1 MLKIRGLKKNFGDN
15 EVLKGIDLDVLKGE
29 IVVIVGPSGGG
40 KTTLVRA
47 INGLETCEKGKILIN
62 GRVFCEDGKYASK
75 EEIKLIRKD
84 VGLVFQSFNLF
95 PHKSVLENII
105 EAPIRVLK
113 EDKECA
119 RTLAY

>member
-95 PHKSVLENII
+95 PHKSVLKI
-105 EAPIRVLK
+105 
-113 EDKECA
+113 
-119 RTLAY
+119 